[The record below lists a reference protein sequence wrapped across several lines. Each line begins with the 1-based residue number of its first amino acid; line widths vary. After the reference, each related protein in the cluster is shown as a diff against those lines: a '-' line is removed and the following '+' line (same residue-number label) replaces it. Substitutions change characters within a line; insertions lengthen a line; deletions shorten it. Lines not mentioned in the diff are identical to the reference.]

1 MTVARGGWWVYLL
14 RCRGGALYTGVTT
27 DLARRLA
34 AHRAGKGGAFTRS
47 HLPVQLVYVETR
59 RSRGDA
65 LRREHQIK
73 DLPRVAKARLAGA
86 PA

>member
-1 MTVARGGWWVYLL
+1 VSGRWWVYLL
-14 RCRGGALYTGVTT
+14 RCRGGALYTGVTA

-47 HLPVQLVYVETR
+47 RLPVRLVYVETR

-65 LRREHQIK
+65 LRREHAIK
-73 DLPRVAKARLAGA
+73 RWPPAAKRGLVRDGA
-86 PA
+86 